1 MNGVN
6 AMSSSFAMKEN
17 SQNSLIS
24 SDSAATTNDL
34 APDFDKSVMSGRIY
48 ASSAP
53 KIFLETL
60 TARTSLIIIVL
71 TYVIFIIGFVLD
83 IQTTY
88 QSFNASNYQLGAL
101 SCTSISS
108 SASVSSETTSC
119 SQNGEWN
126 ATVTDLTNVLSIELN
141 VKQYNLSSIVNSP
154 TTNNS
159 FSVIFNLKIWACYEG
174 EGCGNAFKSDDSYTS
189 DPSVWQKVV
198 FLDNQQLDIDLNKDL
213 LYDNGSPYLTEG
225 LLSNTFQNQE
235 ALPTNGLVKSY
246 FLFVEYLYDPY
257 DLFSGLTTAS
267 QNELTYTFDVVTR
280 PKQPISDSCTIVL
293 LFFTLIL
300 VGFYSYILAI
310 QEKVLSEQF
319 WLIGYL
325 CLLIL
330 FQNPVY
336 CIIVWIPTVSSSAVY
351 ISFVIQALAQ
361 CGLFI
366 LWLLFADPAQRKIKK
381 IIFYYGPKIFIGFII
396 FLINI
401 ILLTYQFPGLQ
412 AGPNSSKRDALL
424 AVVNWTTS
432 LQTQFITFT
441 LLFLFFFWLW
451 MFIWSI
457 RLYVT
462 YSTLKKLPYM
472 STRYIQL
479 SFRFFSLQATLVT
492 IYYIFQYAFV
502 IYWISLGATSN
513 NNSGS
518 VTSITDNIN
527 TLFRQQVQLFGKTL
541 FLTVYGFILCFLFLP
556 SNLLNQ
562 YSSGLQAAFAA
573 TYVITEEEHQ
583 KLVKYRKKLLKSSI
597 LLPSVVVNKLINVK
611 IDIFCVDL
619 ALKLRE
625 VSFQAYYDLPEKKTV
640 SGYPNADVNLASA
653 GVELVDFFY
662 DTAHEVICYIVRE
675 RKGPT
680 DSSKSDVQS
689 NEDQRIVVA
698 FRGTASKRQME
709 DNLNYRKKQVD
720 FYRLEPL
727 YAVDMMDGLNIK
739 ETGNLLLFSFLLG
752 FPSYR

>member
-1 MNGVN
+1 MNGVDTK
-6 AMSSSFAMKEN
+6 SSSFSTKKLSN
-17 SQNSLIS
+17 KSLMALGQPG
-24 SDSAATTNDL
+24 AANEL
-34 APDFDKSVMSGRIY
+34 VPDFEKTLVSGRIY
-48 ASSAP
+48 ASNAP

-60 TARTSLIIIVL
+60 TARTSLIIIIL
-71 TYVIFIIGFVLD
+71 TYVIFIIGFALD

-88 QSFNASNYQLGAL
+88 QSFNSSNYQLGAF
-101 SCTSISS
+101 SCTSY
-108 SASVSSETTSC
+108 SASTYASGETTSC
-119 SQNGEWN
+119 SQNSQWN
-126 ATVTDLTNVLSIELN
+126 ATVTDLTNVLSIELK
-141 VKQYNLSSIVNSP
+141 VQQYNLTALVSSPS
-154 TTNNS
+154 TNNS
-159 FSVIFNLKIWACYEG
+159 FSVVFNLKIWACYEG
-174 EGCGNAFKSDDSYTS
+174 EGCGNEFKSGDSYTN
-189 DPSVWQKVV
+189 DPSIWQKVV
-198 FLDNQQLDIDLNKDL
+198 FLDNQQLDIDLNSDL
-213 LYDNGSPYLTEG
+213 LYDNNNNPYLTEG

-257 DLFSGLTTAS
+257 DLFSGRTAAS
-267 QNELTYTFDVVTR
+267 QSDLTYTFDVVTR

-293 LFFTLIL
+293 LFFTLVL
-300 VGFYSYILAI
+300 VCFYSYILVI

-325 CLLIL
+325 CLLVL

-351 ISFVIQALAQ
+351 ISFVIEALAQ

-366 LWLLFADPAQRKIKK
+366 LWLLFADPAQRKIKTLV
-381 IIFYYGPKIFIGFII
+381 FYYGPKVAIGFLI

-401 ILLTYQFPGLQ
+401 ILLTYQFPGIQ
-412 AGPNSSKRDALL
+412 AGSNSSKRDALL
-424 AVVNWTTS
+424 AVINWSTS

-451 MFIWSI
+451 MLIWSI
-457 RLYVT
+457 RLYIT
-462 YSTLKKLPYM
+462 YRTLKKLPYM

-492 IYYIFQYAFV
+492 IYYVFQYAFV

-513 NNSGS
+513 SNYGN

-562 YSSGLQAAFAA
+562 YSTGLQAAFAA
-573 TYVITEEEHQ
+573 TYVITEDEHQ
-583 KLVKYRKKLLKSSI
+583 KLVKYRKRLLKSSTV
-597 LLPSVVVNKLINVK
+597 LPSVVVNKLINVK

-619 ALKLRE
+619 ALRLRE

-640 SGYPNADVNLASA
+640 SGYPNAYVNLASA
-653 GVELVDFFY
+653 GVELIDFFY

-675 RKGPT
+675 RKRPA
-680 DSSKSDVQS
+680 DPSNSNSQSKV
-689 NEDQRIVVA
+689 DQRIVVV

-720 FYRLEPL
+720 FNKLEHL

-739 ETGNLLLFSFLLG
+739 ETGTDFVQIQ
-752 FPSYR
+752 